1 VGADYTFPTSQT
13 LRPVPAS
20 LPRRQHPSIY
30 APLSMRTLLR
40 STVLAAVGILAGARA
55 ANPADSRLLFWY
67 DRPAQYAEEAL
78 PVGNGRIGA
87 MAHGRFRTELKTQ
100 LAALAPYPIGPHGRP
115 KPRCRSRACAHLHRH
130 RRPDLPH
137 SGSSLKNARHSPSP
151 IPVKLPRINS
161 R

>member
-1 VGADYTFPTSQT
+1 MGADYTFPTSQT

-55 ANPADSRLLFWY
+55 ANPADSRLLLWY
-67 DRPAQYAEEAL
+67 DRPAQYWEEAL

-87 MAHGRFRTELKTQ
+87 MVHGRFRTELKTQ
-100 LAALAPYPIGPHGRP
+100 LAALAPYPIGPHGDQ
-115 KPRCRSRACAHLHRH
+115 SRAGGPVHVLTVTAPADQIYRI
-130 RRPDLPH
+130 PA
-137 SGSSLKNARHSPSP
+137 AR
-151 IPVKLPRINS
+151 
-161 R
+161 